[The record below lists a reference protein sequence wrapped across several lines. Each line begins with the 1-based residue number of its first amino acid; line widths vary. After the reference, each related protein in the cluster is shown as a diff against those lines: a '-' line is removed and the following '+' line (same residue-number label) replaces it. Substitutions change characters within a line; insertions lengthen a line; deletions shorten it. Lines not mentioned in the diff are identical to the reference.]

1 MVKNSNFIKNMA
13 APSNMD
19 FNNILLHHKIWLA
32 TSDDAGILGD
42 GKWQILRAI
51 EETGSLMGAC
61 TKLNLTYRRTWGDLK
76 KIEQMLGFP
85 LLEKSRGGAEG
96 GSSMLSTQGILL
108 VAAFDKFHEQVDGVI
123 NKAFDEF
130 KSSLLEINP

>member
-1 MVKNSNFIKNMA
+1 MA
-13 APSNMD
+13 APANMD
-19 FNNILLHHKIWLA
+19 FNDILLHHKIWLA
-32 TSDDAGILGD
+32 TSNDTGILGD
-42 GKWQILRAI
+42 GKWQILRTI

-96 GSSMLSTQGILL
+96 GSSSLSPQGKLL
-108 VAAFDKFHEQVDGVI
+108 VKAFDKFHEQVDGVI